1 MAAEQIFT
9 DQNFDTNVMQ
19 SDVPVLVDFYAVWCG
34 PCKMMAPVIEELAEE
49 YVGRVKIGKFDVDE
63 NPVISERFSV
73 QSIPTIL
80 LINGG
85 EVVDKMVGIQSKDKL
100 QDKLD
105 ALVK

>member
-1 MAAEQIFT
+1 MAAEMTFT
-9 DQNFDTNVMQ
+9 DQNFDTDVMQ
-19 SDVPVLVDFYAVWCG
+19 SNIPVLVDFFAEWCG
-34 PCKMMAPVIEELAEE
+34 PCKMMAPTIEELAEE
-49 YVGRVKIGKFDVDE
+49 YVGRVKIGKFDVDQ
-63 NPVISERFSV
+63 NPIISERFGV

-85 EVVDKMVGIQSKDKL
+85 EVVDKMVGVQSKDKL